1 MKQLTKKT
9 KRNANGEGGLRQDK
23 RTGNWE
29 GTYTL
34 YRQDGTAIKKSFTRA
49 TRNEIL
55 DIKAKLRLM
64 GILENNVATIEIDRH
79 TDEIRLLLKGQNKN
93 SIGLSKDITVAEYVD
108 YYLETHRRNGL
119 NGKKVEDTTFSSY
132 VDKGKLIKKYIG
144 NMKVKDLTFEELDN
158 FINTLNREVSDT
170 TAKQTRDIVTKMMFF
185 AKKDGVVKENVLQD
199 EKITIKERKGKTEK
213 KIIQEED
220 IVKYIK
226 CCMEYKYYDLIFL
239 LNTRN

>member
-132 VDKGKLIKKYIG
+132 VDKGKLIKKHIG

-220 IVKYIK
+220 ISKFIRY
-226 CCMEYKYYDLIFL
+226 CMKQKYYDLIFL